1 MNKKLGL
8 YIHIPFCERKC
19 NYCSFLSFPLG
30 KDARREY
37 VEVLKKEIA
46 DNGRVLGMDFMV
58 DTVFIGGGTPSLL
71 EPYEITEILE
81 TVRNYFNLSENAEIS
96 IESNP
101 NSLDDIKLASYLKA
115 GINRLSIGMQSF
127 DDNVLK
133 TLGRIHSS
141 DNAKMAIT
149 RAKAMGFDNI
159 NLDLMFGIPG
169 QTMESWNKT
178 LDTAIEL
185 SPDHISFYSLQIE
198 EGTKFYEDYKNERL
212 PFLENSLTDQ
222 MYLFAVDKLKNAGY
236 DHYEISNMS
245 KPGKPCKHNLKY
257 WKLKDYLGL
266 GAGASGYINGF
277 RCENPCDLITWKEQV
292 LSEDAGYDEVDIHM
306 ETKEEAMSV
315 FVFTGLR
322 LLAGIDLKDF
332 EERFGVSF
340 EEVYKDKMDYL
351 KEQESAGNIIVDND
365 SIRLTEKGILISN
378 DIMCEFV

>member
-46 DNGRVLGMDFMV
+46 DNGRVLGMDFLV

-245 KPGKPCKHNLKY
+245 KPGKHCKHNLKY

-266 GAGASGYINGF
+266 GASASGYINGF